1 MGDAVIVD
9 ESAAGTIVHLHPDQ
23 KLIVKLPGE
32 SGSTGYRWKV
42 VSGVGRALVQT
53 DRSFQ
58 SDAPPP
64 APGKPVMV
72 GGGGTAVFTFVA
84 KHRGHSDL
92 KLALLPPGRHRK
104 PAKFFHVIVDIGHG

>member
-1 MGDAVIVD
+1 MGDAVIV
-9 ESAAGTIVHLHPDQ
+9 EEAAARTVVHLHPDQ
-23 KLIVKLPGE
+23 KLIVKLAGE

-42 VSGVGRALVQT
+42 VSGVGRSLLQT

-64 APGKPVMV
+64 APGAPPMV

-84 KHRGHSDL
+84 KHHGRSDL

-104 PAKFFHVIVDIGHG
+104 PAKFFQIFVDVGHP

>member
-1 MGDAVIVD
+1 MGDAVIV
-9 ESAAGTIVHLHPDQ
+9 EEAAAGTVVHLHPEQ
-23 KLIVKLPGE
+23 KLIVKLSGE
-32 SGSTGYRWKV
+32 SGSTGYRWSV

-64 APGKPVMV
+64 APGQPPMV
-72 GGGGTAVFTFVA
+72 GGGGIAVFTFVA
-84 KHRGHSDL
+84 KHHGRTSL

-104 PAKFFHVIVDIGHG
+104 PAKFFQLAIDISHR